1 MPKINKDFS
10 DALGFRLLSSY
21 AGFTGEY
28 PVEGARIQKIY
39 DDNFRETCIKCYPII
54 AEAGV
59 DPQSYESKQSK
70 TTLKNELRSMF
81 PVKAIQRIEIASD
94 EEEEDETTLDG
105 LTQKPKPTLTDL
117 TQKPKPIS
125 PRKCLNCETYLAQ
138 IKTVS
143 ESASKL
149 MEQNKQL
156 TKQNE
161 QLNHFLSEKN
171 KELRRVTLDLTGM
184 KTEYAKTKRELESL
198 KSDPEFI
205 SILDYQ
211 RKKRRQ

>member
-10 DALGFRLLSSY
+10 DALGFRLLSTY
-21 AGFTGEY
+21 TGFIGEY
-28 PVEGARIQKIY
+28 PVEAARIQKIY

-59 DPQSYESKQSK
+59 DPQSYESKLSK
-70 TTLKNELRSMF
+70 TTLKNELRTMF
-81 PVKAIQRIEIASD
+81 PVKPIKRIEIVSD
-94 EEEEDETTLDG
+94 EEEEDETTLS
-105 LTQKPKPTLTDL
+105 DL
-117 TQKPKPIS
+117 TQQPKPKPIS

-171 KELRRVTLDLTGM
+171 KELRRVSLELAGM
-184 KTEYAKTKRELESL
+184 KTEYAKTKRELENL

>member
-10 DALGFRLLSSY
+10 DALGFRLLSTY
-21 AGFTGEY
+21 TGFTGEY

-70 TTLKNELRSMF
+70 TTLKNELRTMF
-81 PVKAIQRIEIASD
+81 PVKPIKRIEIVSD
-94 EEEEDETTLDG
+94 EEEDETTLSD
-105 LTQKPKPTLTDL
+105 LTQQPKPKPT
-117 TQKPKPIS
+117 S

-171 KELRRVTLDLTGM
+171 KELRRVSLELAGM